1 VEKKEMVKI
10 LAVLCRTVVLMYWI
24 LIHGNL
30 EAAYVHK
37 ESCFV
42 LVWLP
47 EEVPLWTETCTNIQF
62 DIKI

>member
-1 VEKKEMVKI
+1 MVKI
-10 LAVLCRTVVLMYWI
+10 LAVLCRRVVLMYWI
-24 LIHGNL
+24 LIYGNL
-30 EAAYVHK
+30 EAAYVHD

-47 EEVPLWTETCTNIQF
+47 EEVPLWIETCTNIQF